1 MAVPWDIAVAYLLQ
15 GSFYC
20 HSIYATVYMDSWRK
34 PNLGPWGSE
43 PGPPTRSM
51 QELELTLG

>member
-1 MAVPWDIAVAYLLQ
+1 MGDRSEQFRGVKDTTRILTE
-15 GSFYC
+15 S
-20 HSIYATVYMDSWRK
+20 